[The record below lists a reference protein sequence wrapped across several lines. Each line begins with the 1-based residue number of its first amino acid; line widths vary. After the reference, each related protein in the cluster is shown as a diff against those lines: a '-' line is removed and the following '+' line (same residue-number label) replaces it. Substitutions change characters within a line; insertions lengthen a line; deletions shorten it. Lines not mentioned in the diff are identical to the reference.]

1 MEDDESQ
8 YIPDVHAYLLT
19 LDPPS
24 VFQSDE
30 LPQTEVQR
38 ELQAANADVFES
50 WIVDVVERWFS
61 SPSGTP
67 PEIAMVD
74 LFRDFIKYAE
84 RTNARRLIECIRY
97 QEFVS
102 KFAICRWRKAF
113 AWKQLASDIGVDT
126 S

>member
-1 MEDDESQ
+1 VDYKGNCGRPE
-8 YIPDVHAYLLT
+8 LL
-19 LDPPS
+19 
-24 VFQSDE
+24 
-30 LPQTEVQR
+30 
-38 ELQAANADVFES
+38 
-50 WIVDVVERWFS
+50 
-61 SPSGTP
+61 

-113 AWKQLASDIGVDT
+113 AWKPNGRMYPRHKLGSVQQQCRRWDMLQLASDIGVDT
-126 S
+126 VETAASMP